1 MTNKEIQEAA
11 EAILNEMRK
20 RKGGCAAG
28 IKEKAQAL
36 CAAINNA
43 YPGDMGRVQDDL
55 V

>member
-20 RKGGCAAG
+20 RKGGFSPA

-36 CAAINNA
+36 CAAIQIG
-43 YPGDMGRVQDDL
+43 YPSDMGRVEK
-55 V
+55 